1 MKRIL
6 LLISA
11 LIVVCAVCQ
20 AQADYLPTPPSINA
34 QSFLQ
39 NINHPV
45 SHYTG
50 TVNVEIPICTIELKD
65 ISIPVSL
72 TYNTSGIK
80 VEQEASTVGL
90 GWSLNVGGAIT
101 KTILGENDLYETH
114 TYFNTETC
122 SGSPHTS
129 CNSISDITNLYGP
142 IEQDFTL
149 SDYLKP
155 SPTWNYFV
163 NGCSFEE
170 GFNGLINSIYLTSVG
185 GKEFAPDVF
194 NYSFGAYSGT
204 FIFDRKRNI
213 EKKKKIM

>member
-34 QSFLQ
+34 QSFLR

-101 KTILGENDLYETH
+101 KTILGENDL
-114 TYFNTETC
+114 
-122 SGSPHTS
+122 
-129 CNSISDITNLYGP
+129 
-142 IEQDFTL
+142 
-149 SDYLKP
+149 
-155 SPTWNYFV
+155 
-163 NGCSFEE
+163 
-170 GFNGLINSIYLTSVG
+170 
-185 GKEFAPDVF
+185 
-194 NYSFGAYSGT
+194 
-204 FIFDRKRNI
+204 
-213 EKKKKIM
+213 